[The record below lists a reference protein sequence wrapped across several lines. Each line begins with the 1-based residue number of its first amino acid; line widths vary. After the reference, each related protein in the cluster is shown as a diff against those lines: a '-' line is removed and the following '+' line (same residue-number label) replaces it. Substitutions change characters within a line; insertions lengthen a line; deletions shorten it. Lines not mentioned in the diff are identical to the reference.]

1 MKPPKTQ
8 YAFTHAVLAS
18 NKKAAETGKAGALGD
33 TSTSEKPCLEFPSN
47 LTLSRF
53 CLPPLSQASKGL
65 NQPGGQRENADTP
78 SRKVNNSSLHHHI
91 RHNQLWL

>member
-33 TSTSEKPCLEFPSN
+33 TSTSEKPCLEFLPLNTPSN

-53 CLPPLSQASKGL
+53 CLPPLSGLQRTKPARRTERKRRYTKQKG
-65 NQPGGQRENADTP
+65 
-78 SRKVNNSSLHHHI
+78 
-91 RHNQLWL
+91 